1 MAIGNIPFIQC
12 CTENCFQE
20 IKDFVGPTIYSV
32 LRDKGLLEYGTI
44 YGGSF
49 FCKLLAFKDEVNMSI
64 NDFAELLERILD
76 KGLVI
81 SCDNNLT
88 TLASVETYLKFA
100 EAVGG
105 GGGAVPA

>member
-12 CTENCFQE
+12 CTNNCFQE
-20 IKDFVGPTIYSV
+20 IKDFVGAANYDI

-49 FCKLLAFKDEVNMSI
+49 FCKILVFKDDVNMSI
-64 NDFAELLERILD
+64 SDFMSLLDRILD

-88 TLASVETYLKFA
+88 TLSSMETYLKYD
-100 EAVGG
+100 EALN